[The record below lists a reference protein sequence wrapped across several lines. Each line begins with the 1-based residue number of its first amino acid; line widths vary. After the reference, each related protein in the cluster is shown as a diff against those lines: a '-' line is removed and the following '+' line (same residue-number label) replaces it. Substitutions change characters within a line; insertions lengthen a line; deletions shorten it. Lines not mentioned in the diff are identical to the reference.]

1 MVDVNV
7 DPKPAASGGFK
18 KSVPWLIVAALM
30 AVEGVG
36 IFFAVRFFMPDP
48 AAAVASGEEG
58 GGDSTTGSGAGLDLA
73 EVELVECRPV
83 NKESGKLVTFQI
95 RVSALVAAGDLKRA
109 RTLVQ
114 ANRTRIKDRVNV
126 VIRSAAP
133 KHLNEPG
140 LETVKRRIKYEL
152 DRIFHDEKLIL
163 EVLIPEFMQSGP
175 GV

>member
-1 MVDVNV
+1 MADVNV

-58 GGDSTTGSGAGLDLA
+58 GGGTAALGAGLELA

-95 RVSALVAAGDLKRA
+95 RVSALVAAVDLERVQ
-109 RTLVQ
+109 TLVE

-140 LETVKRRIKYEL
+140 LETVKRRIMYEL
-152 DRIFHDEKLIL
+152 DRIFNDEKLIR